1 MNQCEDVCVKP
12 CQRQTTNESTIE
24 LEPFIHQVGGRS
36 AILVFG
42 DCICKPVNDRELI
55 FYESIEKYAPQLKS
69 FVPQFNG
76 VISVNF
82 TESNDGYLMI
92 TTKSS
97 SLQDSHSGNNHV
109 VNLEKNENA
118 SANASNV
125 NNTNSI
131 LQSPNSPYQ
140 KFVTKYRVKLCRP
153 LREIIIESHE
163 EDIEND
169 VSPDLECS
177 KKQLEDFIMLK
188 NMKTDT
194 YQSYST
200 STNNLAS
207 PLVNSQTSSLSLSRS
222 RSTSISIPNFEDGNF
237 FNNTDLTTL
246 FDNQLFV
253 NEAGQ
258 NGLNLG
264 NHTQQNSQQ
273 SFSRQ
278 TSVQSSPT
286 KKLVSKSTTKHNPW
300 VLKTFSALSEFT
312 DSMKDQRFIM
322 LENLVSKFEYPCI
335 MDLKMGTRLHDDNAT
350 ESKKQSHESKVNET
364 TSGALGLRIT
374 GIQIYDKSLDR
385 FICYN
390 KYYGRK
396 LSPES
401 FKASL
406 KKFVS
411 NENFVAH
418 NLLEKLITKLKQ
430 LRSVVV
436 ELKTFRFYTSSLLL
450 IYEGNTYKSNEIDTN
465 LKSVDNDLGK
475 LAQDSD
481 KLIDVRIIDFAHSTH
496 GHMGTCL
503 DSPTSSQSTNSTNDY
518 DEGFVFGLDNLIK
531 ILTLFQKESNQ
542 E

>member
-278 TSVQSSPT
+278 TSVQSSPI

-312 DSMKDQRFIM
+312 DSMKDQSNLSLQLKFFFLLKQIPILINICLGFIM

-374 GIQIYDKSLDR
+374 GIQ
-385 FICYN
+385 
-390 KYYGRK
+390 
-396 LSPES
+396 
-401 FKASL
+401 
-406 KKFVS
+406 VS
-411 NENFVAH
+411 NIDCQFNSYIH
-418 NLLEKLITKLKQ
+418 CNQ
-430 LRSVVV
+430 S
-436 ELKTFRFYTSSLLL
+436 FRFMT
-450 IYEGNTYKSNEIDTN
+450 K
-465 LKSVDNDLGK
+465 V
-475 LAQDSD
+475 
-481 KLIDVRIIDFAHSTH
+481 
-496 GHMGTCL
+496 
-503 DSPTSSQSTNSTNDY
+503 
-518 DEGFVFGLDNLIK
+518 
-531 ILTLFQKESNQ
+531 
-542 E
+542 